1 MAKDTASTKRFKEAK
16 KLHQKGVDGDK
27 RAVKAAYEKFAKLR
41 AEEPGNA
48 LFEAYYGST
57 LTLLARDAAKP
68 LEKAEIAQN
77 GLDSL
82 DKAISMDPNH
92 KRIRLLRA
100 NVCVKLPE
108 SYFQSSKSAIE
119 DFNFLLDR
127 YKDDTE
133 FMSKNQVTAILRNLA
148 SAYEHAGKPDEAKSV
163 LQRLAKL
170 ERKK

>member
-1 MAKDTASTKRFKEAK
+1 MVKETASMKQLKEAE

-27 RAVKAAYEKFAKLR
+27 RAVKAAYEKLAKLR
-41 AEEPGNA
+41 SEEPGNA
-48 LFEAYYGST
+48 LVEAYYGST

-108 SYFQSSKSAIE
+108 SYFHCSKSAIE

-127 YKDDTE
+127 YKEDSE
-133 FMSKNQVTAILRNLA
+133 YMSKKQVIAILRNLA
-148 SAYEHAGKPDEAKSV
+148 SAYENAGKPDEAKSA